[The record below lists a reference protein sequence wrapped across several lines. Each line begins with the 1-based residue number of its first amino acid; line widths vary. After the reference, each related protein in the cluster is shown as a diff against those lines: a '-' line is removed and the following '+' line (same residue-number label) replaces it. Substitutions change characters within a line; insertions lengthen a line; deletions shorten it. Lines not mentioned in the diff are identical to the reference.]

1 MIHRRS
7 REPAPPRRRPP
18 APPDSPRRLLPR
30 ERLAALGEHLG
41 VDVQRVDHDGHP
53 AVGGH
58 LEDDLGHLLP
68 RGADVQ
74 RRVDVGPHL
83 VGPVQGRERRDGAQ
97 LALLLRDDLAAVQH
111 AREEYRQ
118 LSRQP
123 LVEPLPRLEGGA
135 AFQGVEQL
143 LARALRAGL
152 QLRVVHE
159 RHACLLVVTSG
170 FDGVPRRH
178 DIVAERTAQML
189 NPHVFRA
196 YDVRGLVGPDINAD
210 VFRQIGR
217 AYATLLRRNGGRRI
231 AVGQDNRVSS
241 DELKRGFVA
250 GVRAAGV
257 SVVDIGLATTP
268 ILYFATAH
276 WKLDGGANITG
287 SHNPIEYNGV
297 KMVHPGAA
305 PLSEEE
311 IQGLRTTI
319 ERGDY
324 ETGAGGLSEL
334 SPRDDY
340 FDTISR
346 IVRPTRRLKV
356 VVDAGNGVAGSYG
369 PELLRRI
376 GCEVVELFCESDG
389 SFPNHL
395 PDPEDERNVEDLKAK
410 VLEVGADL
418 GIAYDGDADR
428 VGLIDDIRQHG
439 GVPVMWKTGH
449 SHLKRKMRD
458 DHILLGGEVSG
469 HMFFA
474 ENYYG
479 VDDGILASCK
489 IIELTAQATEPLSRL
504 FASIP
509 HLRATPEL
517 KAPCADGEKFKVVE
531 EVTRELKRRYE
542 TIDTDGARVIFPGR
556 GWGLVRASNTNP
568 YLTLRFEA
576 RTDREIEE
584 MKREIYG
591 VLSRY
596 PFVTLPS

>member
-1 MIHRRS
+1 
-7 REPAPPRRRPP
+7 
-18 APPDSPRRLLPR
+18 
-30 ERLAALGEHLG
+30 
-41 VDVQRVDHDGHP
+41 
-53 AVGGH
+53 
-58 LEDDLGHLLP
+58 
-68 RGADVQ
+68 
-74 RRVDVGPHL
+74 
-83 VGPVQGRERRDGAQ
+83 
-97 LALLLRDDLAAVQH
+97 
-111 AREEYRQ
+111 
-118 LSRQP
+118 
-123 LVEPLPRLEGGA
+123 
-135 AFQGVEQL
+135 
-143 LARALRAGL
+143 
-152 QLRVVHE
+152 
-159 RHACLLVVTSG
+159 
-170 FDGVPRRH
+170 
-178 DIVAERTAQML
+178 ML

-196 YDVRGLVGPDINAD
+196 YDVRGLVGRDINPD
-210 VFRQIGR
+210 VFREVGR
-217 AYATLLRRNGGRRI
+217 AYGTLIRRNGGRRI
-231 AVGQDNRVSS
+231 AVGRDNRLSS
-241 DELKRGFVA
+241 NDLKVGFVD
-250 GVRAAGV
+250 GVRAAGID
-257 SVVDIGLATTP
+257 VVDIGPSTTP

-305 PLSEEE
+305 PLSEDE
-311 IQGLRTTI
+311 IQALRTTI

-324 ETGAGGLSEL
+324 EQGNGTLSER
-334 SPRDDY
+334 SPREDY
-340 FDTISR
+340 FDTIAR
-346 IVRPTRRLKV
+346 IVQPSRRLKV
-356 VVDAGNGVAGSYG
+356 VVDAGNGVAGLYG

-376 GCEVVELFCESDG
+376 GCEVTELYCESDG

-410 VLEVGADL
+410 VVEVGADL

-428 VGLIDDIRQHG
+428 VGVIDERGQRHEADLILILLARDLLGRHPGAKIVFDVKSSQALVDDIRQHG
-439 GVPVMWKTGH
+439 GVPIMWKTGH

-458 DHILLGGEVSG
+458 DGILLGGEVSG

-489 IIELTAQATEPLSRL
+489 IIDLTARATESLSRI

-517 KAPCADGEKFKVVE
+517 KAPCSDGEKFRVVE

-576 RTDREIEE
+576 RTDHEIDE
-584 MKREIYG
+584 MKREIYA
-591 VLSRY
+591 VLRHY
-596 PFVTLPS
+596 PVTLPD